1 MKPIVLLTA
10 IGIYTMTCLAQQ
22 DAKRPAFEIASIKL
36 SKTTEGTDSDTSLGY
51 LRASGSLKGFIRV
64 AYGITNE
71 QTEGGPKWLDE
82 DRYDI
87 EARAEGPARG
97 PELLEMLQ
105 TLLAD
110 RFKLEFHHTTKTVSG
125 YAIVPAKGGL
135 KIKDIGP
142 SDSHSTHTTR
152 GSTAV
157 EGVSLQRFAAVLSRV
172 LGAPVADETAQ
183 SGSFTFTL
191 TWAPENNLAPV
202 STPNAGANDGSSI
215 FTAVQE
221 QLGLKLDARKVPL
234 DVFVIDRAEKPA
246 VD

>member
-10 IGIYTMTCLAQQ
+10 IGIYAMTCFGQWE
-22 DAKRPAFEIASIKL
+22 AKRPAFETASIKL

-51 LRASGSLKGFIRV
+51 FRGSGTLKGFVRI

-71 QTEGGPKWLDE
+71 QIEGGPRWFDE

-87 EARAEGPARG
+87 EARAEGPAQG
-97 PELLEMLQ
+97 PQLREMLQ

-110 RFKLEFHHTTKTVSG
+110 RFKLEFHLTTKTVSG
-125 YAIVPAKGGL
+125 YAMVPAKGGL
-135 KIKDIGP
+135 KIKEVDS

-152 GSTAV
+152 GSMTVEAV
-157 EGVSLQRFAAVLSRV
+157 DLKRFAATLSRV
-172 LGAPVADETAQ
+172 FGAPVDDQTAK

-191 TWAPENNLAPV
+191 TWAPESNLPPGP
-202 STPNAGANDGSSI
+202 TTNDGVSI
-215 FTAVQE
+215 FTALQE
-221 QLGLKLDARKVPL
+221 QLGLKLEARKVPL
-234 DVFVIDRAEKPA
+234 EVFVIDRAEKAA